1 MDNQADRNASVKK
14 LGELIEDIDIAM
26 FTTVDDDGA
35 LRSRPMGT
43 QQIEFDGDLWFF
55 AGASSAKAHEVR
67 RDKRVNISYAK
78 PDEQRYVSVSGTA
91 ELVRD
96 QAKIKEL
103 WNPIFKAWFPL
114 GLEDPD
120 LALLKIHVEQAE
132 YWDAPSSKVVALIGF
147 AKALVTGKR
156 AEIGENEKLDLEHS

>member
-1 MDNQADRNASVKK
+1 MDNQADRNASIKK
-14 LGELIEDIDIAM
+14 LGELIEHIDIAM
-26 FTTVDDDGA
+26 FTTIDDNGT
-35 LRSRPMGT
+35 LRSRPMST

-55 AGASSAKAHEVR
+55 AGASSATAHEVQ
-67 RDKRVNISYAK
+67 RDQRVNISYAK
-78 PDEQRYVSVSGTA
+78 PDEQRYVSVSGAA

-96 QAKIKEL
+96 QAKIKQL
-103 WNPIFKAWFPL
+103 WNPIFKAWFPQ

-120 LALLKIHVEQAE
+120 LALLKVNVEQAE

-156 AEIGENEKLDLEHS
+156 PEIGENEKIDL